1 MKDRNEEKRV
11 PSSYLEI
18 FANTPSRIATNW
30 EKTDKSWQVKT
41 QCCLFVCFFFFFFFF
56 HLSNQKLNHVLH
68 TFLYQV
74 VYLGVELFLHRE
86 RVSNTGVN
94 QSGGAA
100 GECAPPAGQGE
111 VFTSWPNSIAHNLA
125 DWSLASTITLNIVHK
140 VGEMRKS
147 VDLLLF
153 VSLDSN
159 AILVLRR
166 R

>member
-30 EKTDKSWQVKT
+30 EKQTKVEKFKVKFMK
-41 QCCLFVCFFFFFFFF
+41 LFVCFFFFFF

-100 GECAPPAGQGE
+100 GECAPPAGQRE

-159 AILVLRR
+159 AILVLRWR
-166 R
+166 